1 MEIYVVAKFE
11 KKEFVHEVY
20 KRLEALGHHISY
32 DWTTH
37 KPIKPYR
44 ENQELA
50 RTYGENEIS
59 AILRSDAVIAFPD
72 ETGSTLFLE
81 IGAAMILAAERGTP
95 KVYVVGEAN
104 AKSPWFFSKYVKRCD
119 SIEEVLTDLGSANP

>member
-11 KKEFVHEVY
+11 KKDFVHEVY

-44 ENQELA
+44 ENSELA
-50 RTYGENEIS
+50 RTYGENEIL
-59 AILRSDAVIAFPD
+59 AILNSDVIIAFPD
-72 ETGSTLFLE
+72 ETGGTLFLE
-81 IGAAMILAAERGTP
+81 IGAGIILSATRGKP
-95 KVYVVGEAN
+95 KVYVVGEYN
-104 AKSPWFFSKYVKRCD
+104 AKSPWFFSRFVERRD
-119 SIEEVLTDLGSANP
+119 TLEQVLEELK